1 MRGMINLKKDSHRIA
16 LVIWA
21 SSALL
26 IGVSIYCFMGKPAD
40 MFRAVGSLVVLSI
53 LTILLIWYIATKQ
66 IKRMDKGEKLAGA
79 MGILEGEMILV
90 MLVMVGVPAA
100 LLFYGSIVAGGPP
113 YMFSLAGV
121 YSGAGGA
128 FLGSSMRKREIY
140 EKGINL
146 EVRFVEWKEIV
157 GHEWRGGKLEI
168 GFGGIPKKVT
178 IRDKDRSIERLLE
191 NARSGKRW
199 FKCNGQTINS

>member
-1 MRGMINLKKDSHRIA
+1 MSGMINLKKDSPRIA

-21 SSALL
+21 SSILL
-26 IGVSIYCFMGKPAD
+26 IGVSIYWFMGKPAD
-40 MFRAVGSLVVLSI
+40 MFRAAGSLAVLSM
-53 LTILLIWYIATKQ
+53 LTIALIWYMATKQ

-79 MGILEGEMILV
+79 MGILEGKMILA
-90 MLVMVGVPAA
+90 MLVMIGVPAA
-100 LLFYGSIVAGGPP
+100 LLFYGSTVAGGPS

-121 YSGAGGA
+121 YSGVGGG
-128 FLGSSMRKREIY
+128 FLGGSMRKREIY

-168 GFGGIPKKVT
+168 RFGGIPKKVT
-178 IRDKDRSIERLLE
+178 IRDKDRGIERLLE
-191 NARSGKRW
+191 NTRSEKSGSNAMDK
-199 FKCNGQTINS
+199 Q